1 MGRVSARVSWS
12 NVDFFVNQGAQS
24 AQDSVGI
31 GYF

>member
-24 AQDSVGI
+24 AQDRKKERK
-31 GYF
+31 